1 MRGPGMQ
8 GGLDPGGAGWDDT
21 AMTQQVR
28 IDYSKLRPVGKV
40 PRFSML
46 RTVSAL
52 ILREMTATYGR
63 KPGGYMWAI
72 LEPAGGIAVIT
83 LVFTLFLRTPPL
95 GTNFALFYATG
106 LLPFLMFTNINT
118 KMATALS
125 YSRQLLAYP
134 RVTIIDALLA
144 RLILNVMTQLMVSIV
159 ILGGILMIFETG
171 TTFVMGDIVLAYAL
185 AILLAAGWGTLN
197 CFMAS
202 AIPAWQSI
210 WGIFT
215 RPLMILSG
223 VIYIYE
229 LIPAPFDD
237 WLWYNPLIH
246 IVGLMRSAFY
256 LKYHA
261 DYVSAGYVIL
271 VSLVP
276 GVIGLLFLRRYHREL
291 RR

>member
-1 MRGPGMQ
+1 
-8 GGLDPGGAGWDDT
+8 
-21 AMTQQVR
+21 MTQDIR
-28 IDYSKLRPVGKV
+28 IDYSRLRPVGKV

-52 ILREMTATYGR
+52 ILREMAATYGR
-63 KPGGYMWAI
+63 KPGGYVWAV

-106 LLPFLMFTNINT
+106 LLPFLMFVNINA
-118 KMATALS
+118 KMATALN

-144 RLILNVMTQLMVSIV
+144 RLILNAMTQLMVSMV
-159 ILGGILMIFETG
+159 ILGGILLVFDTG
-171 TTFVMGDIVLAYAL
+171 TTFVMRDIVVSYAL
-185 AILLAAGWGTLN
+185 AIALAAGWGTLN
-197 CFMAS
+197 CFLTS
-202 AIPAWQSI
+202 STPAWQSV

-229 LIPAPFDD
+229 LIPPPFDD

-261 DYVSAGYVIL
+261 DYVSVTYVL
-271 VSLVP
+271 VVSLVP
-276 GVIGLLFLRRYHREL
+276 GMIGLLFLRRYYREL